1 MAHVY
6 ITVQKCYAE
15 IHRKIRNQY
24 LKVCVW
30 KGRAGWGWG
39 WGPGELIDPPFGAFQ
54 GANVF
59 DHSLLTDPT
68 PGTT

>member
-1 MAHVY
+1 MQRY
-6 ITVQKCYAE
+6 TEKLEISTSKC
-15 IHRKIRNQY
+15 
-24 LKVCVW
+24 VCVW